1 MLELK
6 LKSNGHAI
14 PSPAILKHQPRKQ
27 AFALVVL
34 LVTFGVLIA
43 KDHSF
48 WFGDDTQVSEGDTDA
63 AAAAQA
69 GSRSLITTVHAAAP
83 SSRKLTKSDV
93 LGQPTEQQPD
103 QQPEDG
109 IVASD
114 RTALPPLDVE
124 VISGDKH
131 TRIHPRSNTTR
142 LEVASAEPTVPAFN
156 AAERAPMSTNVPMP
170 ATIPAPEAAVSDTY
184 PLLAPQMKVKGSVI
198 LQAVIG
204 ADGEIQDLQ
213 VLAGPA
219 ILSSAARQAVREWR
233 FKPYMVD
240 GHAVETKARI
250 TVNFTINVN
259 DSSPRN

>member
-6 LKSNGHAI
+6 LKSNGHAL

-34 LVTFGVLIA
+34 LVTFGVLIV
-43 KDHSF
+43 KDRTF
-48 WFGDDTQVSEGDTDA
+48 WFGGDTEVTDGDSDA
-63 AAAAQA
+63 YSAAGAS
-69 GSRSLITTVHAAAP
+69 SRSLPTTVHAAAP
-83 SSRKLTKSDV
+83 SVRKFARVEAT
-93 LGQPTEQQPD
+93 PETTD

-156 AAERAPMSTNVPMP
+156 AAERAPLSTSVPMP
-170 ATIPAPEAAVSDTY
+170 ATIPAPEPAVSDTY

-198 LQAVIG
+198 LQAIIG
-204 ADGEIQDLQ
+204 ADGQIQDLQ